1 MDIKEFLVFDYNNIL
16 CKQISWLGI
25 NIVSLSSVLN
35 FYTCSQCGNSDANSD
50 CCQELLIRAY

>member
-25 NIVSLSSVLN
+25 NIVSLSSVLISIHVHNVGIQTQTPIAAKN
-35 FYTCSQCGNSDANSD
+35 F
-50 CCQELLIRAY
+50 